1 MYRTV
6 FWTLWERERVGW
18 FGRMALK
25 HVKYHIWN
33 KLPVQVWCMTK
44 DAWGWCTGMTQRDGM
59 RREEGEGFRMGN
71 TCTPVADSCWCVAKP
86 IQYCKVISPQL
97 KQINLYWKN
106 KLPLLSWNKIYSVF
120 LTENNFQSIK
130 YLLILVLVVEST
142 TYIIKMA
149 IRSNTIVFIPPTANC
164 VFMAE
169 FKIMD
174 YDMFKFQLISLK
186 TKKLVLNF
194 LCSTGCK

>member
-1 MYRTV
+1 
-6 FWTLWERERVGW
+6 
-18 FGRMALK
+18 
-25 HVKYHIWN
+25 
-33 KLPVQVWCMTK
+33 
-44 DAWGWCTGMTQRDGM
+44 MTQRDGM

-149 IRSNTIVFIPPTANC
+149 MRSNTIVFIPPTANC